1 MVVNRSNKM
10 GARGGG
16 GGRASSGGGGMG
28 MRNGLSAY
36 DRDNLAMF
44 RRLGHPKAEIDKL
57 AADIRRDNAKNAS
70 TVSGVSLTKTGKS
83 QYTLTWNDS
92 STSNGA
98 GGSIAFSAS
107 AAKAKVAANTIKQ
120 TGSGRKALFA
130 INN

>member
-1 MVVNRSNKM
+1 
-10 GARGGG
+10 
-16 GGRASSGGGGMG
+16 

-44 RRLGHPKAEIDKL
+44 KRLGHPKAEIAQL
-57 AADIRRDNAKNAS
+57 ASDIRKDNAKSAS

-92 STSNGA
+92 STSNGV
-98 GGSIAFSAS
+98 GGSIVFSATPGK
-107 AAKAKVAANTIKQ
+107 AKAAANTIKQ

-130 INN
+130 INH